1 MLKLVPLKR
10 HSPSNGNITLHY
22 KSKYISHQSAI
33 NFNTPKV
40 IKYIIKMTT
49 VIKAYR
55 KVQEER
61 SKQDGL

>member
-1 MLKLVPLKR
+1 MPLKI

-22 KSKYISHQSAI
+22 KSKDISHQSAI
-33 NFNTPKV
+33 NFNTAKV